1 MIDNEIND
9 DLDYKNL
16 YFDLKKKYDKLKS
29 ELEETIIENKQKDNE
44 LNILKEKMNS
54 KENMVKL
61 NLKSLDKKDFSNSK
75 LEENNII
82 DNIAYKQTSKK
93 YETYSVDSFR
103 NEIEQGN
110 DLLNELMKAEN
121 EEMKTQNLNNNQ
133 ALIKIENKENFK
145 ILSNKKNVNSLI
157 KDIDLILL
165 NIKKKQESLYQ
176 TKKMLNLEKIE

>member
-1 MIDNEIND
+1 MN
-9 DLDYKNL
+9 Y
-16 YFDLKKKYDKLKS
+16 KLKS

-121 EEMKTQNLNNNQ
+121 EEIKMQNLNNNRV
-133 ALIKIENKENFK
+133 IKIESKENFN
-145 ILSNKKNVNSLI
+145 ILSNKKNIKSLI
-157 KDIDLILL
+157 NDIDSILL
-165 NIKKKQESLYQ
+165 NIRKKQESLYQ
-176 TKKMLNLEKIE
+176 TQKMLNLKKDDKF

>member
-1 MIDNEIND
+1 MTDNGIND
-9 DLDYKNL
+9 ELDYKNL

-121 EEMKTQNLNNNQ
+121 EEIKNQNLNNNQ

-157 KDIDLILL
+157 KDIDLILFKY
-165 NIKKKQESLYQ
+165 KKEARIFISD
-176 TKKMLNLEKIE
+176 KKDAQSRKN